1 MTHTYFLFE
10 RTNFL
15 SSLLFS
21 IAEHIFP
28 PMLIFLLRESSLDSF
43 LKRVLVNILE
53 VKLWRFSTY
62 DSMKLWALLK
72 LLWFFFSTK
81 LGYGNIISMHIRIRY
96 LSDKLIIL
104 IEEMMDLLMDRRKI
118 FEVKSFGCSL
128 FSGRF
133 TIFIVGVIFFN
144 GVRNGHFLKV
154 GDW

>member
-21 IAEHIFP
+21 IAEHTFP
-28 PMLIFLLRESSLDSF
+28 PMLIFLLRKSSLYSF

-53 VKLWRFSTY
+53 VKLRWLGAY
-62 DSMKLWALLK
+62 NSMELWALLK

-81 LGYGNIISMHIRIRY
+81 LGYGNIISMHIRIGY
-96 LSDKLIIL
+96 LSNKLIIL

-118 FEVKSFGCSL
+118 FEVKSFSCSF

-144 GVRNGHFLKV
+144 GFRDGNFLKV
-154 GDW
+154 SNW